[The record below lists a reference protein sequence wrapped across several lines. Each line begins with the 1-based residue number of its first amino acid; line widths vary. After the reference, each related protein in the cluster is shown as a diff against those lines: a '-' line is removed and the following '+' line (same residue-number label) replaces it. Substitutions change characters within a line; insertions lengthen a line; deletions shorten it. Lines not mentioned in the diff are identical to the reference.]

1 MLALMPLSTAH
12 KIHPAGSGN
21 GDQATRLAGLRRK
34 TDYSL
39 RDLEAMLRAAGLETG
54 VTYSQLAKLERDPT
68 IRIKH
73 SVLVQLARIYQT
85 TTDYIE
91 SGTPPSKSPFNKMP
105 PRIVTTDNL
114 GKPIILKVP
123 IPAQAGYMQHVGDQ
137 TYLGELK
144 GYSLPGFEHG
154 VYRMFE
160 VKGDSMEPTFY
171 EGDWVVGSHV
181 EEAASIKNNDI
192 YIIVTRDGI
201 CIKRVVNEVD
211 RRGVL
216 IINSDNPAY
225 TPDVIFAED
234 VLEMW
239 AFELKLT
246 SRV

>member
-1 MLALMPLSTAH
+1 MLALMPLSSSSKT
-12 KIHPAGSGN
+12 PMAGSGN
-21 GDQATRLAGLRRK
+21 GDQATRLVGLRRK

-39 RDLEAMLRAAGLETG
+39 RDLEAMLRAAGLESG

-68 IRIKH
+68 IRIKY

-85 TTDYIE
+85 TTDYIQD
-91 SGTPPSKSPFNKMP
+91 GTPPSRTPFNKMP
-105 PRIVTTDNL
+105 PRIITTNNL
-114 GKPIILKVP
+114 GANVILKVP

-137 TYLGELK
+137 SYLGELK
-144 GYSLPGFEHG
+144 AYSLPGFENG

-160 VKGDSMEPTFY
+160 VKGSSMEPTFH

-181 EEAASIKNNDI
+181 EEASHIKNNQV

-216 IINSDNPAY
+216 IINSDNAAF

-239 AFELKLT
+239 AFEMKMT
-246 SRV
+246 NRV

>member
-1 MLALMPLSTAH
+1 MLSLMPLSTAS
-12 KIHPAGSGN
+12 KTSMPGAGNSN
-21 GDQATRLAGLRRK
+21 QATRLAALRRK

-39 RDLEAMLRAAGLETG
+39 RDLEAMLRAAGVEVG
-54 VTYSQLAKLERDPT
+54 ITYSQLAKLEKDPT
-68 IRIKH
+68 VRIRH
-73 SVLVQLARIYQT
+73 SVLTELARIYQT

-91 SGTPPSKSPFNKMP
+91 NGTPPSRSPFNKMP

-114 GKPIILKVP
+114 GKPVILKVP

-144 GYSLPGFEHG
+144 GYSLPGFEQG

-160 VKGDSMEPTFY
+160 VKGNSMEPTFY

-192 YIIVTRDGI
+192 YIVVTRDGI
-201 CIKRVVNEVD
+201 CIKRVINEVD

-216 IINSDNPAY
+216 IINSDNPDY

>member
-1 MLALMPLSTAH
+1 MPFSTAPKTPLS
-12 KIHPAGSGN
+12 GSGGGN
-21 GDQATRLAGLRRK
+21 QATRLVGLRRK

-39 RDLEAMLRAAGLETG
+39 RDLEAMLRAAGLESG
-54 VTYSQLAKLERDPT
+54 VTYSQLAKMEREPG
-68 IRIKH
+68 IRIKY
-73 SVLVQLARIYQT
+73 SVLEQLAKIYQT
-85 TTDYIE
+85 TTDFIE
-91 SGTPPSKSPFNKMP
+91 HGTPPSRTPFNKMP

-154 VYRMFE
+154 VHRMFE
-160 VKGDSMEPTFY
+160 VRGNSMEPTFH

-181 EEAASIKNNDI
+181 EDASDIKNNDV

-201 CIKRVVNEVD
+201 CIKRVINEVD

-216 IINSDNPAY
+216 IINSDNPAF
-225 TPDVIFAED
+225 TPDIIFAED

-239 AFELKLT
+239 SFELKMT

>member
-1 MLALMPLSTAH
+1 MLAVMPLRSAP
-12 KIHPAGSGN
+12 KPSLLSASGGN
-21 GDQATRLAGLRRK
+21 QATRLTELRRK
-34 TDYSL
+34 TDYTL
-39 RDLEAMLRAAGLETG
+39 RDIESMLRASGIEVG
-54 VTYSQLAKLERDPT
+54 VSYSQLGKLEKDPS

-73 SVLVQLARIYQT
+73 SVLIQLARIYDT
-85 TTDYIE
+85 TPEYIE
-91 SGTPPSKSPFNKMP
+91 NGIPPSRSPFNKMP

-114 GKPIILKVP
+114 GRNVILKVP

-144 GYSLPGFEHG
+144 AYSLPGFENG
-154 VYRMFE
+154 VFRMFE
-160 VKGDSMEPTFY
+160 VKGNSMEPTFH

-181 EEAASIKNNDI
+181 EDAASIKNNDV
-192 YIIVTRDGI
+192 YVIVTRDGI

-216 IINSDNPAY
+216 IINSDNSEF

>member
-1 MLALMPLSTAH
+1 MLAVMPLRTASQTPH
-12 KIHPAGSGN
+12 LSSSGGN
-21 GDQATRLAGLRRK
+21 QATRLAELRRK
-34 TDYSL
+34 TDYTL
-39 RDLEAMLRAAGLETG
+39 RDIESMLRASGIEVG
-54 VTYSQLAKLERDPT
+54 VSYSQLGKLEKDPS
-68 IRIKH
+68 IRIKN
-73 SVLVQLARIYQT
+73 SILVQLARIYQT

-91 SGTPPSKSPFNKMP
+91 KGTPPSRSPFNKMP

-114 GKPIILKVP
+114 GRNVILKVP
-123 IPAQAGYMQHVGDQ
+123 IPAQAGYMQHIGDQ

-144 GYSLPGFEHG
+144 AYSLPGFENG
-154 VYRMFE
+154 VFRMFE
-160 VKGDSMEPTFY
+160 VKGNSMEPTFH

-181 EEAASIKNNDI
+181 EEAADIKNGDV

-239 AFELKLT
+239 AFELKMT

>member
-1 MLALMPLSTAH
+1 MIALMPLSTPP
-12 KIHPAGSGN
+12 KSSMAGPGKDN
-21 GDQATRLAGLRRK
+21 QAARLAGLRRK

-54 VTYSQLAKLERDPT
+54 VTYSQLAKLEREPGV
-68 IRIKH
+68 RIKH
-73 SVLVQLARIYQT
+73 SLLVQLARIYQT
-85 TTDYIE
+85 TPEYIE
-91 SGTPPSKSPFNKMP
+91 NGTPPSRSPFNKMP

-114 GKPIILKVP
+114 GRNVILKVP
-123 IPAQAGYMQHVGDQ
+123 IPAQAGYMQHIGDQ

-144 GYSLPGFEHG
+144 AYSLPGFENG
-154 VYRMFE
+154 VFRMFE
-160 VKGDSMEPTFY
+160 VKGKSMEPTFH

-181 EEAASIKNNDI
+181 EEAADIKNGDV

-216 IINSDNPAY
+216 IINSDNPAF
-225 TPDVIFAED
+225 TPDIIFAED

-239 AFELKLT
+239 AFELKMT

>member
-1 MLALMPLSTAH
+1 MLAVMSLHSAPKPPLL
-12 KIHPAGSGN
+12 PASSGN
-21 GDQATRLAGLRRK
+21 QATRLTELRRK
-34 TDYSL
+34 TDYTL
-39 RDLEAMLRAAGLETG
+39 RDVESMLRASGIEVG
-54 VTYSQLAKLERDPT
+54 VSYSQLGKLEKDPS

-73 SVLVQLARIYQT
+73 SILVQLARIYET
-85 TTDYIE
+85 TPEYIE
-91 SGTPPSKSPFNKMP
+91 NGTPPSRSPFNKMP

-114 GKPIILKVP
+114 GRNVILKVP
-123 IPAQAGYMQHVGDQ
+123 IPAQAGYMQHIGDQ
-137 TYLGELK
+137 SYLGELK
-144 GYSLPGFEHG
+144 AYSLPGFENG
-154 VYRMFE
+154 VFRMFE
-160 VKGDSMEPTFY
+160 VKGDSMEPIFH

-181 EEAASIKNNDI
+181 EDASQIKNNDI

-216 IINSDNPAY
+216 IINSENPAY

-239 AFELKLT
+239 AFELKMT

>member
-1 MLALMPLSTAH
+1 MVTIMPFSTASKTH
-12 KIHPAGSGN
+12 LPGAGN
-21 GDQATRLAGLRRK
+21 GTQATRLAALRRK

-39 RDLEAMLRAAGLETG
+39 RDLEAILRSAGLESG
-54 VTYSQLAKLERDPT
+54 VTYSQLAKFERDPT
-68 IRIKH
+68 IRIKY
-73 SVLVQLARIYQT
+73 SVLVQLAKIYQT
-85 TTDYIE
+85 TTEYIE
-91 SGTPPSKSPFNKMP
+91 QGIPPSRTPFNKMP
-105 PRIVTTDNL
+105 PRIITTDNL
-114 GKPIILKVP
+114 GKNVILKVP
-123 IPAQAGYMQHVGDQ
+123 IPAQAGYMEHVGDQ

-144 GYSLPGFEHG
+144 AYSLPGFENG
-154 VYRMFE
+154 VFRMFE
-160 VKGDSMEPTFY
+160 VKGNSMEPTFH

-181 EEAASIKNNDI
+181 EEAWDIKNNDI

-239 AFELKLT
+239 AFELKMT
-246 SRV
+246 SRA

>member
-1 MLALMPLSTAH
+1 MLAVMPLRTSPKSPIPTS
-12 KIHPAGSGN
+12 GSGN
-21 GDQATRLAGLRRK
+21 QATRLTELRRK
-34 TDYSL
+34 TDYTL
-39 RDLEAMLRAAGLETG
+39 RDVESMLRAAGIEVG
-54 VTYSQLAKLERDPT
+54 VSYSQLGKMEKDPG

-73 SVLVQLARIYQT
+73 SILVQLARIYQT
-85 TTDYIE
+85 TTDFIE
-91 SGTPPSKSPFNKMP
+91 SGIPPSRTPFNKMP

-114 GKPIILKVP
+114 GQPIILKVP

-154 VYRMFE
+154 VHRMFE
-160 VKGDSMEPTFY
+160 VKGNSMEPTFH
-171 EGDWVVGSHV
+171 EGDWVVGAHV
-181 EEAASIKNNDI
+181 EEAADIKNNDI

-234 VLEMW
+234 ILEMW

>member
-1 MLALMPLSTAH
+1 MLAVMPLHSAP
-12 KIHPAGSGN
+12 KPSLLSASSGN
-21 GDQATRLAGLRRK
+21 QATRLAGLRRK

-39 RDLEAMLRAAGLETG
+39 RDLEGILRAAGLDTG

-68 IRIKH
+68 IRIKY
-73 SVLVQLARIYQT
+73 SLLVQLAKIYET

-91 SGTPPSKSPFNKMP
+91 HGTPPSRSPFNKMP

-114 GKPIILKVP
+114 GRNVILKVP
-123 IPAQAGYMQHVGDQ
+123 IPAQAGYMQHIGDQ

-144 GYSLPGFEHG
+144 AYSLPGFENG
-154 VYRMFE
+154 VFRMFE
-160 VKGDSMEPTFY
+160 VKGDSMEPTFH

-181 EEAASIKNNDI
+181 EDASEIKNNDI

-211 RRGVL
+211 RRGVV
-216 IINSDNPAY
+216 IINSDNPSY

-239 AFELKLT
+239 AFELKMT